1 MRPAMMHAKDRTLRA
16 GRIRELSTSAM
27 IALAVALVVIIVGPG
42 AMLLDRMSSSSA
54 SPDISVP
61 TPTVV
66 SNAIAAPA
74 ETATDAA
81 AIPQHAGAQTQHD
94 ASTNGTFAAAIP
106 AESLTAQSVYAYR
119 VSDGVELYGYG
130 EDERLPVGSTTKI
143 ATALVV
149 MDHAALDEEVTID
162 PSDLVDI
169 TLYSNMSLVA
179 GDTLTVE
186 QLLQGL
192 LVASGTDAAQAL
204 ARYVG
209 AELSGSADPETA
221 RAAFYDAM
229 NAYAANLGL
238 ANTHFANAG
247 GEDDPGNYSTAKEI
261 ALLGG
266 ELMMTPE
273 LAQMVA
279 MPSYSFVSPGLGTT
293 YEGANTNQLLGIDG
307 ITGVK
312 TGSTGE
318 AGGCVVLAK
327 DGAEAGDLVV
337 VAILGSDL
345 TYNELNQIVTDT
357 RWDDAKAIFAGIDG
371 TR

>member
-1 MRPAMMHAKDRTLRA
+1 
-16 GRIRELSTSAM
+16 M
-27 IALAVALVVIIVGPG
+27 IALAVAIVVVIVGPG

-54 SPDISVP
+54 SPEISEP
-61 TPTVV
+61 TPTQA

-74 ETATDAA
+74 VTATTAAA
-81 AIPQHAGAQTQHD
+81 AIPQDTGAQSQHD
-94 ASTNGTFAAAIP
+94 STSNGTFAAAIP
-106 AESLTAQSVYAYR
+106 AGSLTAQGVYAYR

-130 EDERLPVGSTTKI
+130 EDERLAVGSTTKI

-149 MDHAALDEEVTID
+149 MDHAALDEQVTID
-162 PSDLVDI
+162 PSDLVDAAVF
-169 TLYSNMSLVA
+169 SNMSLVA

-192 LVASGTDAAQAL
+192 LVVSGTDAAQAL

-209 AELSGSADPETA
+209 AELSGSNDPETA
-221 RAAFYDAM
+221 RAAFYAAM

-238 ANTHFANAG
+238 VSTHFANAG

-266 ELMMTPE
+266 ELMMTPD

-279 MPSYSFVSPGLGTT
+279 MPGYSFVSPGLGTT
-293 YEGANTNQLLGIDG
+293 YEGANTNQLLGVDG

-318 AGGCVVLAK
+318 AGGCVVLAQ
-327 DGAEAGDLVV
+327 DGEAVGDLIV

-345 TYNELNQIVTDT
+345 TYNDLNQIVTDT

-371 TR
+371 AR

>member
-1 MRPAMMHAKDRTLRA
+1 
-16 GRIRELSTSAM
+16 M
-27 IALAVALVVIIVGPG
+27 IALAVAIVVVIVGPG
-42 AMLLDRMSSSSA
+42 AMLLDRISSSSA
-54 SPDISVP
+54 SPEIAMPAP
-61 TPTVV
+61 TQAA
-66 SNAIAAPA
+66 NAIAAPA
-74 ETATDAA
+74 ETATTEAA
-81 AIPQHAGAQTQHD
+81 AIPQNAGAPSQGN
-94 ASTNGTFAAAIP
+94 ASTNGTMAAAIP
-106 AESLTAQSVYAYR
+106 AGSLTAQSVYAYR

-130 EDERLPVGSTTKI
+130 EDERLAVGSTTKI
-143 ATALVV
+143 VTALVV
-149 MDHAALDEEVTID
+149 MDYAALDEQVTID
-162 PSDLVDI
+162 QSDLVDV
-169 TLYSNMSLVA
+169 TRFSNMSLVS

-192 LVASGTDAAQAL
+192 LVVSGTDAAQAL

-209 AELSGSADPETA
+209 AEISGSNDPDTA

-238 ANTHFANAG
+238 TSTHFANAG

-266 ELMMTPE
+266 ELMITPE

-279 MPSYSFVSPGLGTT
+279 MQGYSFVSPGLGTT
-293 YEGANTNQLLGIDG
+293 YEGANTNQLLGVDG

-318 AGGCVVLAK
+318 AGGCVVLAQ
-327 DGAEAGDLVV
+327 DGEKPGDLIV

-345 TYNELNQIVTDT
+345 TYNDLNQIVTDR
-357 RWDDAKAIFAGIDG
+357 RWDDAKAILAGIDG
-371 TR
+371 AS